1 MKRKQKT
8 IKGAV
13 KFSGIGLHTG
23 EEVNVRIRGAKPD
36 TGIVFV
42 RVDLPGDPE
51 IEMCNENISSKMRRT
66 CLEQDGVTIETME
79 HFLATVYALEIDNL
93 RVEMDKSE
101 FPGMDG
107 SAKLLLQ
114 KLKEAG
120 IIEQEEEKEIFRIKE
135 SIIISEGESSIIAF
149 PVDEPVLEL
158 SYMLDYKGS
167 YFGSQYVS
175 VKINDDTFESEI
187 APARTF
193 CLYSEAE
200 KLKEMGLGK
209 GSNYEN
215 TLVIDGDT
223 IIQNKL
229 RYSDE
234 FARHKILDLLGDI
247 FLIGHPIHA
256 RVVAV
261 KSGHSLNM
269 KFAREMMRYI
279 MRERKEGFYDVR
291 EILKMIPHRYPFM
304 MVDRIIETNHK
315 DYMIG
320 YKNITFNESFF
331 QGHFPGQPVMPG
343 VLQIEGLAQLS
354 GILLMKTKERV
365 GKVPYLMTIDNA
377 KFRRPVVPGD
387 KLMLRVDVIR
397 DRRRTGQVR
406 GVCMVDGEI
415 TCEAGIKFVLVDIR
429 EGF

>member
-1 MKRKQKT
+1 LKRKQKT
-8 IKGAV
+8 IKGTV
-13 KFSGIGLHTG
+13 KFKGVGLHTG
-23 EEVNVRIRGAKPD
+23 ENVNVRIRSGRPG
-36 TGIVFV
+36 TGIVFI
-42 RVDLPGDPE
+42 RIDLPGNPE
-51 IEMCNENISSKMRRT
+51 IRICHENISSKMRRT
-66 CLEQDGVTIETME
+66 CLEQDGVTIETIE

-93 RVEMDKSE
+93 RVEMDRSE
-101 FPGMDG
+101 FPGLDG
-107 SAKLLLQ
+107 SAQPLLQ
-114 KLKEAG
+114 KLNEAD
-120 IIEQEEEKEIFRIKE
+120 IIEQAEETYVFEVKEPVVVKE
-135 SIIISEGESSIIAF
+135 EESSIVAF
-149 PVDEPVLEL
+149 PSDKPELEL
-158 SYMLDYKGS
+158 SYTLDYKGS

-175 VKINDDTFESEI
+175 VTINGDTFEREI

-209 GSNYEN
+209 GSNYQN

-234 FARHKILDLLGDI
+234 FARHKMLDLLGDM
-247 FLIGHPIHA
+247 FLIGYRFNA
-256 RVVAV
+256 RVIAV

-269 KFAREMMRYI
+269 KFAREMVRYI
-279 MRERKEGFYDVR
+279 RRELKEGFYDVR
-291 EILKMIPHRYPFM
+291 EILQIIPHRFPFM
-304 MVDRIIETNHK
+304 LVDRVVETNEK
-315 DYMIG
+315 DYIIG
-320 YKNITFNESFF
+320 YKNLTFNEPFF

-343 VLQIEGLAQLS
+343 VMQIEALAQLA
-354 GILLMKTKERV
+354 GVLLLRSRERT
-365 GKVPYLMTIDNA
+365 GKVPYLMTIDNV

-406 GVCMVDGEI
+406 GIASVEGEAATEADIKFAMVD
-415 TCEAGIKFVLVDIR
+415 IK